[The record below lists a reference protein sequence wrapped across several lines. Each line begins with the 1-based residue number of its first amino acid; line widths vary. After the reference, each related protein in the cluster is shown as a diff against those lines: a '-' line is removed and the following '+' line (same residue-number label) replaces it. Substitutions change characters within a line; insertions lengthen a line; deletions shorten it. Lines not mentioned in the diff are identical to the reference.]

1 MYYNKSK
8 IDKGEALLLGS
19 FNSLLLPGE
28 DFDMHRAEAT
38 FAPYLEANVRT
49 RMPTFHVSLN
59 PSPED
64 RLTDEQL
71 LETARYY
78 MERMG
83 YGSQPYFVFKHT
95 DIART
100 HVHIVSLRIDAEG
113 RKLPHDF
120 EARRSMTILRE
131 LEKQYG
137 LHPSVKGEEQPMAAK
152 LHKVDYRASDVK
164 RQIASV
170 VRTVL
175 RNFDCPSAA
184 ELRTLLGLFNVSL
197 EEQVGVIR
205 GREYTGM
212 IYRAM
217 TDEGIHVG
225 VPIKAGSIGR
235 DVGYDALQRFYRKSE
250 EECGQSDRLE
260 SLREKVSA
268 ALRQASGEVDFIER
282 LADERI
288 TAVLPHNDKG
298 RIFAATFIDLRSG
311 TVSDG
316 VRLGRAF
323 AAYALEWRLNGE
335 GRSNRND
342 TTYQRTDAHPASAV
356 LDALFNLIDARGF
369 EEEQLLL
376 KRKRKRKRKHKI

>member
-1 MYYNKSK
+1 M
-8 IDKGEALLLGS
+8 DKGEALFLGS
-19 FNSLLLPGE
+19 LNTLLQPGE
-28 DFDMHRAEAT
+28 EFDMRLAQAT

-49 RMPTFHVSLN
+49 KLPTFHVSLN

-64 RLTDEQL
+64 KLTDEQL
-71 LETARYY
+71 REIAREY

-83 YGSQPYFVFKHT
+83 YGAQPYFVFKHT

-131 LEKQYG
+131 LETQYN
-137 LHPSVKGEEQPMAAK
+137 LHPSVKGKEQQAGNIR
-152 LHKVDYRASDVK
+152 KVDYRASDIK

-175 RNFDCPSAA
+175 RTYDCPSAA
-184 ELRTLLGLFNVSL
+184 ELRTLLELFNVSL

-217 TDEGIHVG
+217 TDEGIHAG
-225 VPIKAGSIGR
+225 IPIKAGSIGR
-235 DVGYDALQRFYRKSE
+235 DVGYGALQHYYRKSE
-250 EECGQSDRLE
+250 EEIGKSGRLE
-260 SLREKVSA
+260 SLRETVSA
-268 ALRQASGEVDFIER
+268 ALRQASGEEDFIAR
-282 LADERI
+282 LSDEKI

-298 RIFAATFIDLRSG
+298 HIFAATFIDNRSG
-311 TVSDG
+311 TVADG
-316 VRLGRAF
+316 ARLGRAF

-335 GRSNRND
+335 GRESNQTVTRQ
-342 TTYQRTDAHPASAV
+342 TATHPAASV
-356 LDALFNLIDARGF
+356 LDALFELIDARGY
-369 EEEQLLL
+369 EEEQIRSKP
-376 KRKRKRKRKHKI
+376 KRKRKRK